1 MLRKSWRD
9 YLRTC
14 SLCSHSSHSLH
25 YLHSEDIVLDSSL
38 QESENVND
46 MPIESC
52 LSSISDSN
60 THGSD
65 SQNEFEIALSELREI
80 GTHLGPVV
88 FCRFDNETTTTT
100 ILRTCYVVEKKSM
113 VHQNLFVLLF
123 FIFCRRLVGSSF

>member
-46 MPIESC
+46 TPIESC

-60 THGSD
+60 TDGSD

-88 FCRFDNETTTTT
+88 FCSFDKTNYPF
-100 ILRTCYVVEKKSM
+100 LRTCYVVEKKSM